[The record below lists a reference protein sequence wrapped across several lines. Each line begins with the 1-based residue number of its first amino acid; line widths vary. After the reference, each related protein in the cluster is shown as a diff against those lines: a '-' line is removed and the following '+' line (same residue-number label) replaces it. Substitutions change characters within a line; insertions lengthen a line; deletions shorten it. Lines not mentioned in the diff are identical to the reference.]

1 MPLGRILTLTA
12 LALCACRS
20 HSERQGDSYGKHE
33 QHAPMI
39 DSHYGDAAPREASA
53 PHADTA
59 MVERDERD
67 FVLQAANGGRFE
79 VESSQLAL
87 QKSISGPH
95 RDFAQM
101 MVEDHGRA
109 NRELEVLARG
119 MGISLPADVEGAL
132 AQKLEDLQEADGKE
146 FEQRY
151 HEAQLQ
157 AHEDAIALF
166 ERAARE
172 CEDPALKSF
181 AQKQL
186 PTLREHQRELH
197 GLGPALDEAR

>member
-1 MPLGRILTLTA
+1 MPLVRIVTLTT

-20 HSERQGDSYGKHE
+20 NSDRDADSYGKHE
-33 QHAPMI
+33 QRAPMI
-39 DSHYGDAAPREASA
+39 DSQYGATTPREASA
-53 PHADTA
+53 PHADTE
-59 MVERDERD
+59 MLQRDEQD
-67 FVLQAANGGRFE
+67 FLMQAANGGRFE

-109 NRELEVLARG
+109 NRELEVLARSKG
-119 MGISLPADVEGAL
+119 VPLPADVDGAL
-132 AQKLEDLQEADGKE
+132 AQQLEEMQAADGRD
-146 FEQRY
+146 FERRY
-151 HEAQLQ
+151 QEAQLQ

-172 CEDPALKSF
+172 CKDTALKSF

-186 PTLREHQRELH
+186 PTLRDHQRELQK
-197 GLGPALDEAR
+197 LGVAIDQSQ